1 MPYGHTL
8 LKVTLPDHW
17 LGEVAALRTVT
28 PAPDVHA
35 LLASALR
42 QPIGSPPLSQLAK
55 PGQTAAVIVD
65 DYTRKT
71 PVRQFLPLVLEQLLA
86 AGIGQRDIRIVI
98 ALGTHRPMTE
108 AEIVAKVGADVATQL
123 EIVNAPGTSESD
135 VVYLGAS
142 SSGIPAWINRAVAEA
157 DVRVGLGM
165 ITPHMDAG
173 FSGGAKIILPG
184 VCGVRT
190 VDAFHAASA
199 FTPENQLGSAAAPLR
214 RSLEQFVAE
223 RVPLHFIVNV
233 ILTPD
238 GEIVQCVAGHCIEAH
253 RAGVKVAQAVF
264 GVSIQRRYPIVVA
277 GCYPYDIDWWQS
289 AKGVWSGDRMTA
301 DGGTLVVVTAAPESH
316 SNYSLLPHYMGR
328 DPDELK
334 QEIEAGRAADAKQAA
349 TGVMFGDLRKRIN
362 LVLVSDGLTPA
373 DADAMRMPYYAS
385 VEDAVADAVG
395 RLPEA
400 QRRGCVGVIPQAGIA
415 LPLVE

>member
-1 MPYGHTL
+1 MPYGHTR

-17 LGEVAALRTVT
+17 LGEVAALRTVR
-28 PAPDVHA
+28 PAPNVHA
-35 LLASALR
+35 LVASALR

-65 DYTRKT
+65 DYTRQT

-86 AGIGQRDIRIVI
+86 AGIRQRDIRIVI

-108 AEIVAKVGADVATQL
+108 AEIVAKVGADVATQY
-123 EIVNAPGTSESD
+123 EIVIAPGATESD
-135 VVYLGAS
+135 VVYVGAS
-142 SSGIPAWINRAVAEA
+142 SSGISAWISRAVAEA

-184 VCGVRT
+184 VCGART

-199 FTPENQLGSAAAPLR
+199 FIPGNQLGSAAAPLR
-214 RSLEQFVAE
+214 HSLEQFVAE

-233 ILTPD
+233 ILTRD
-238 GEIVQCVAGHCIEAH
+238 GEIHQCVAGDCIEAH
-253 RAGVKVAQAVF
+253 RVGVKVAQAVC
-264 GVSIQRRYPIVVA
+264 GVSIKQRYPIVVA

-289 AKGVWSGDRMTA
+289 AKGVWSGDGMTA
-301 DGGTLVVVTAAPESH
+301 DGGTLVVVTAAPEGH
-316 SNYSLLPHYMGR
+316 STYTLLPHYMGR

-334 QEIEAGRAADAKQAA
+334 REIEAGRAADAKQAA

-373 DADAMRMPYYAS
+373 DAGAMRMPYYVSA
-385 VEDAVADAVG
+385 EDAVADAAG
-395 RLPEA
+395 RLPED

-415 LPLVE
+415 LPLVQ